1 MDMYIVYIRTYGQRR
16 QVEKMIFRIYDY
28 YFIII
33 SITLPKSSLPAAAAA
48 AAAAYRSVR
57 SIDLSKARQTA

>member
-16 QVEKMIFRIYDY
+16 QVEKMIFRIYV

>member
-28 YFIII
+28 FIII
-33 SITLPKSSLPAAAAA
+33 SIALPKSSLPAAAAA